1 MTARPVAT
9 VVVNFYADS
18 PPLVH
23 AAQSPIPG
31 ADIVKLLDDSG
42 GLDLSVA
49 FRKPEP
55 EEHR

>member
-1 MTARPVAT
+1 
-9 VVVNFYADS
+9 
-18 PPLVH
+18 
-23 AAQSPIPG
+23 
-31 ADIVKLLDDSG
+31 VKLLDDSG